1 MVRCADMEMIVR
13 EEEACIYSRSLE
25 TGSIACHAGPHEE
38 ILGWARRPKRGEEN
52 IELYW
57 SFCRKKWV
65 RQGK

>member
-38 ILGWARRPKRGEEN
+38 TLGGLGGRKGERR
-52 IELYW
+52 I
-57 SFCRKKWV
+57 
-65 RQGK
+65 